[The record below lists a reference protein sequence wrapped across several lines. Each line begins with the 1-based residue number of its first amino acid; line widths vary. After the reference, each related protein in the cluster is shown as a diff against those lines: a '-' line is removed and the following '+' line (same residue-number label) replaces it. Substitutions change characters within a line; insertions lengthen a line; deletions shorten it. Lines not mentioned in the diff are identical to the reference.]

1 MKAYLYVMDYRDK
14 SCVRYGPMGRKTAAR
29 EADDRAGAILA
40 VSCAVLNVSEE
51 QPTTSKALGCL
62 FDVPVSIR

>member
-1 MKAYLYVMDYRDK
+1 MKAYLYIMDYRDK
-14 SCVRYGPMGRKTAAR
+14 TCVRYGPMGRKTADR
-29 EADDRAGAILA
+29 EADDRTGAILS
-40 VSCAVLNVSEE
+40 VSCAVLNVSAE